1 APARRPGRLS
11 WTTVRPPP
19 RRKRRLDMR
28 AELRPRLRPEG
39 RSAAGGQPHPRS
51 HGSRPAYLVPGRLA
65 MSAAGSS
72 RGPAV
77 TRTETP
83 AANRPNCTLKARK
96 TLRAQIVNGG

>member
-1 APARRPGRLS
+1 
-11 WTTVRPPP
+11 
-19 RRKRRLDMR
+19 
-28 AELRPRLRPEG
+28 
-39 RSAAGGQPHPRS
+39 
-51 HGSRPAYLVPGRLA
+51 

-96 TLRAQIVNGG
+96 TL